1 MVDKATMATLPTIDI
16 NVFTVIVGS
25 YRLMRERVPYD
36 ACFRVVRYVST
47 CLLIRAGDDGCSFG
61 RCGHF
66 HQPMSLPYSASRS
79 SAFAEVCSTLV
90 EVPST
95 LAEIPSMLAEMVSS
109 LAVVRCYSEHMVTSM
124 RWFCF
129 RSACAICC
137 TSWAVM
143 LSTIWQ

>member
-1 MVDKATMATLPTIDI
+1 
-16 NVFTVIVGS
+16 
-25 YRLMRERVPYD
+25 MR
-36 ACFRVVRYVST
+36 
-47 CLLIRAGDDGCSFG
+47 SF
-61 RCGHF
+61 
-66 HQPMSLPYSASRS
+66 PSASVSGTLRFAV
-79 SAFAEVCSTLV
+79 SAFVEVPSTLV

-95 LAEIPSMLAEMVSS
+95 LAEVCSTFAEVLAMLAEMVSS
-109 LAVVRCYSEHMVTSM
+109 LAVARCYSEHMVTSM

>member
-1 MVDKATMATLPTIDI
+1 MATLPTIDI
-16 NVFTVIVGS
+16 NVFTVVVGS
-25 YRLMRERVPYD
+25 CRLMRERVPYD
-36 ACFRVVRYVST
+36 ACVRVVRYVST
-47 CLLIRAGDDGCSFG
+47 CLLIRAGDDGLQPRQMRSF
-61 RCGHF
+61 
-66 HQPMSLPYSASRS
+66 PSADVTGTLRFAV
-79 SAFAEVCSTLV
+79 SAFV

-95 LAEIPSMLAEMVSS
+95 LAEVPSTLAELPSMLAEMVRG
-109 LAVVRCYSEHMVTSM
+109 LAVAHCYSEHMVTSM